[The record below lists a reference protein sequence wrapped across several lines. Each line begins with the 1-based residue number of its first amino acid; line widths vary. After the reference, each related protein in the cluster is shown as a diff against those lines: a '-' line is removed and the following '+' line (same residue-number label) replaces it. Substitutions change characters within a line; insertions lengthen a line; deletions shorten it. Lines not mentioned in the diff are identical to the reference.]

1 MGPNTYAVKVR
12 WPSGYETIVRQEV
25 LIDAATA
32 VKPVLDILEGD
43 VLVVIDMRY
52 RPRDYRSAWG
62 DGAAPAKRKMD
73 GAPSEGLSV
82 SVKAGPR
89 VPSSQG
95 DLLSGRAVGG
105 DPVACRPK

>member
-1 MGPNTYAVKVR
+1 MGSNAYAIKVR

-32 VKPVLDILEGD
+32 VKPVLDILGGS
-43 VLVVIDMRY
+43 VLVVVDMRY

-62 DGAAPAKRKMD
+62 DGSTSAKREVD

-82 SVKAGPR
+82 PVKAGPR

-95 DLLSGRAVGG
+95 DLLAGRAVDG
-105 DPVACRPK
+105 DSVACRTK